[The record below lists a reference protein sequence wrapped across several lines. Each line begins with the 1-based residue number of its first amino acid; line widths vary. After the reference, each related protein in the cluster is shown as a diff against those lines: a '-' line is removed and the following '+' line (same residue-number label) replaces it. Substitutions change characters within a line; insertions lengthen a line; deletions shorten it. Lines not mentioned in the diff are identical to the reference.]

1 MLVVGSKS
9 RYRTA
14 ARGVFHCERCG
25 GDREYLHRTGRRWL
39 YALAVPLLPQGG
51 AASEHLRCVECGT
64 CYRVDL
70 LAVPTTQEMRSALV
84 AATTAAVLAMLQAGG
99 WASPAARRSGVELI
113 QKAGSEDYSEASLA
127 VAVPAMRAELAE
139 HPAGQE
145 LDAAPRLGPAVEMFA
160 LQLEEHA
167 KEWFLARIVQV
178 GLADGGLTE
187 DERQVARVIARH
199 LGMSQD
205 RAQDVI
211 WLTEVAS
218 A

>member
-1 MLVVGSKS
+1 MLVVGSKA

-25 GDREYLHRTGRRWL
+25 GDREYLHRAGRRWL

-51 AASEHLRCVECGT
+51 AASEHLRCVDCGT

-70 LAVPTTQEMRSALV
+70 LAVPTTREMRAALL

-113 QKAGSEDYSEASLA
+113 RNSGSEDYSEASLA
-127 VAVPAMRAELAE
+127 VAVPALRAELAE
-139 HPAGQE
+139 HPAGQD
-145 LDAAPRLGPAVEMFA
+145 DAAPRLGPAVEVFA

-178 GLADGGLTE
+178 GLADGGLSE
-187 DERQVARVIARH
+187 DERQAARMIARH
-199 LGMSQD
+199 LGMSES